1 MSREQYMNLAFKIA
15 KKGLNNTGS
24 NPMVG
29 AVIVKRG
36 KIIGKGYHEK
46 FGGPHAE
53 VNAIMDAES
62 KGHSVKNSLL
72 FVTLEPCSHTK
83 KQTPPCTKLILNK
96 GIKKVFVGMKDPN
109 EKVNGAGIRYLERH
123 NVKTS
128 ILNYKEENKELN
140 KGFINLIKTKRPY
153 MTLKICLSLDGKIY
167 NLNRPKDTIGD
178 RTQLNH
184 ANKLRKDFDG
194 IMVGV
199 NTILNDNPRLTYRG
213 PKDKS
218 YTQPRPIVLDSKLR
232 TPLKSK
238 IILEKNKPIIFTQ
251 KSTNSIKM
259 KTMVESG
266 CEIIIMKTMTPQAI
280 LKKLGSLNLQ
290 RILVEGGAKVFSS
303 FLSSRLWNELI
314 VYYSPK
320 FIGKH
325 GLPLTKELSKDFLI
339 DSRYKTKTK
348 KVGRSLMLKIN

>member
-1 MSREQYMNLAFKIA
+1 MGNQREN
-15 KKGLNNTGS
+15 KGKNKRANQKQKVAWESTTFSNVVLGNTS
-24 NPMVG
+24 W
-29 AVIVKRG
+29 
-36 KIIGKGYHEK
+36 
-46 FGGPHAE
+46 
-53 VNAIMDAES
+53 
-62 KGHSVKNSLL
+62 
-72 FVTLEPCSHTK
+72 T
-83 KQTPPCTKLILNK
+83 LNK

-167 NLNRPKDTIGD
+167 NLNRPKDRIGD

-238 IILEKNKPIIFTQ
+238 IILEKNKPIIFIMTTIVWHFPFCIV
-251 KSTNSIKM
+251 KNSTTLFFTHKLFPM
-259 KTMVESG
+259 F
-266 CEIIIMKTMTPQAI
+266 PLI
-280 LKKLGSLNLQ
+280 L
-290 RILVEGGAKVFSS
+290 I
-303 FLSSRLWNELI
+303 
-314 VYYSPK
+314 
-320 FIGKH
+320 
-325 GLPLTKELSKDFLI
+325 
-339 DSRYKTKTK
+339 
-348 KVGRSLMLKIN
+348 